1 MSNPLALTTIYN
13 PHPGWYR
20 GELHT
25 HSSASDGYDPPHRLV
40 ELAKA
45 AELDFLAITDHNR
58 IDAFARFATPPD
70 TLVIPGIEV
79 TTQNG
84 HFNVYGLQGWYD
96 WMENVCIGMFT
107 IRLAGKYATPTL
119 LMRRMVGQ
127 GLVVS
132 INHPLR
138 TPFEWRDYAT
148 DLRYVN
154 CVEIW
159 NKPDEP
165 DRLNANPR
173 AIWLWTLWL
182 NAGYRITAIGGSD
195 HHVTEPRPGERIR
208 TERLGW
214 PRNYIYAAELSGVA
228 ILDGLRQHRVY
239 VSMGPQV
246 TFQAQ
251 AEGQTYD
258 IGADLGVLEGM
269 VEFRANVLDCPM
281 PALAQIIKNGD
292 DVVTVKVKDGQARL
306 GYTDWVKVTEPAWY
320 RLDVYGDD
328 GQMLAITNPI
338 FTGPAL
344 APQHHL
350 FGDFIRDL
358 DLATWY

>member
-1 MSNPLALTTIYN
+1 
-13 PHPGWYR
+13 
-20 GELHT
+20 
-25 HSSASDGYDPPHRLV
+25 
-40 ELAKA
+40 LAKA

-70 TLVIPGIEV
+70 ILVIPGIEV

-107 IRLAGKYATPTL
+107 IRLAGRYPTPTA

-148 DLRYVN
+148 ELRYVN

-165 DRLNANPR
+165 DRLKCNPR

-214 PRNYIYAAELSGVA
+214 PRNYIYAAELSGAA
-228 ILDGLRQHRVY
+228 ILDGLRRQQVY

-246 TFQAQ
+246 TFQAE
-251 AEGQTYD
+251 AGGQVYS
-258 IGADLGVLEGM
+258 IGANLETVEGVIQ
-269 VEFRANVLDCPM
+269 FRASVSDCPE
-281 PALAQIIKNGD
+281 PALAHIVKNGS
-292 DVVTVKVKDGQARL
+292 DVATVLVKKGEATL
-306 GYTDWVKVTEPAWY
+306 GYIDWVVPTKPAWY
-320 RLDVYGDD
+320 RLDVYDENG
-328 GQMLAITNPI
+328 GMLALTNPI
-338 FTGPAL
+338 FTGLPRL
-344 APQHHL
+344 PHRL
-350 FGDFIRDL
+350 TFGNFLGDL
-358 DLATWY
+358 DLASWY